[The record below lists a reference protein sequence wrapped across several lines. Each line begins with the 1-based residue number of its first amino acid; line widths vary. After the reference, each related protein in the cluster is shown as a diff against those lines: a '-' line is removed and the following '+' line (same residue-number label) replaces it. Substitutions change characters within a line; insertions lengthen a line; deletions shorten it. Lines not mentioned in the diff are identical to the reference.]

1 MKREKN
7 KFLHSISILNCDVL
21 FSKTKGKFERISDP
35 IKCKKK

>member
-7 KFLHSISILNCDVL
+7 KFLHSTSILNCDVL